1 MTPPPPRVGHVSTQ
15 ASGGTGIFAKLVA
28 QFLVKWIKKTRDAK
42 RGEQPAL
49 SATPSPL
56 TGPRPDRD
64 RSRENFGE
72 HTGSQGV
79 RAAGAAASAQT
90 VQGGTYGE
98 HGGGQGVR
106 ASEAPPAAQAVQGG
120 TYGQHAGTGGGVAT
134 AGPARPNAYTAGQRP
149 SWTEL
154 VRQEI
159 RRALQNLAQQV
170 LRELGLS
177 DRQLAQANSGHVPSG
192 QQLSP
197 AGQGQWQMTPT
208 SPESQLATNAHHT
221 QTSGLAAG
229 QTAQLQLPGGGRAEV
244 LILEVSL

>member
-28 QFLVKWIKKTRDAK
+28 QFLVKWIKKTRDSK

-79 RAAGAAASAQT
+79 RAAGAAAQGQA

-98 HGGGQGVR
+98 HGGSQGVR
-106 ASEAPPAAQAVQGG
+106 ASESAPNVHAVQGG
-120 TYGQHAGTGGGVAT
+120 TYGQHQGVST
-134 AGPARPNAYTAGQRP
+134 AGPARPQSYTAGQRP
-149 SWTEL
+149 SWTDL

-159 RRALQNLAQQV
+159 RSALQNLAQQV

-177 DRQLAQANSGHVPSG
+177 DRQLAQANTGHIPSG

-197 AGQGQWQMTPT
+197 TGQGQWQMTPT

-244 LILEVSL
+244 LILEVSR